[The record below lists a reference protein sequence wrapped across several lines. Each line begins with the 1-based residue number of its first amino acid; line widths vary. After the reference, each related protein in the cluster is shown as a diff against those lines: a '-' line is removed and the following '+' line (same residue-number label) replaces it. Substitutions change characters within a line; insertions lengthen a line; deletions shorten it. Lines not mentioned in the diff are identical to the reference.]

1 MRQAAQKFERAM
13 GDLNA
18 PSDRRKP
25 TQTNAM
31 WFLRNGLAAYH
42 KHPCF
47 NDARTAALALAND
60 SR

>member
-1 MRQAAQKFERAM
+1 MCQAARKFERVM

-25 TQTNAM
+25 TQINAM

-42 KHPCF
+42 KHPRF
-47 NDARTAALALAND
+47 NDACAAALALANEC
-60 SR
+60 R